1 MTNCKYFKKDSVN
14 LSLLFVF
21 ILVFSA
27 RGTKRNLPSRVA
39 LSGLGT
45 ARSKGRGKKST
56 SRKKSRS
63 LARRGLS
70 VSLGG
75 VSACV
80 RSCVLACVR
89 VRGLSRVRRENSFSG
104 PHETIKSR
112 RRGGRSSTRE
122 PLSLSVPLLSF
133 SVYFSSSPFFPFFLF
148 SSFSPSLGLTF
159 LFPLDRFP
167 YYAKR
172 YTNLNGFAWLL
183 IKTFLA
189 ERFVNEDV
197 PSRDRSLSRGCP

>member
-1 MTNCKYFKKDSVN
+1 M
-14 LSLLFVF
+14 
-21 ILVFSA
+21 
-27 RGTKRNLPSRVA
+27 
-39 LSGLGT
+39 SGLGT
-45 ARSKGRGKKST
+45 ASEVRREGKKST

-70 VSLGG
+70 TSLGG

-122 PLSLSVPLLSF
+122 LLSLFVPLLSF
-133 SVYFSSSPFFPFFLF
+133 SVCFSCFLFLSFFLI
-148 SSFSPSLGLTF
+148 SFLFLSLSLSIDLTF

-172 YTNLNGFAWLL
+172 HTNLNGFAWLL
-183 IKTFLA
+183 IKTFLV

-197 PSRDRSLSRGCP
+197 PTRDRSLSRGCP